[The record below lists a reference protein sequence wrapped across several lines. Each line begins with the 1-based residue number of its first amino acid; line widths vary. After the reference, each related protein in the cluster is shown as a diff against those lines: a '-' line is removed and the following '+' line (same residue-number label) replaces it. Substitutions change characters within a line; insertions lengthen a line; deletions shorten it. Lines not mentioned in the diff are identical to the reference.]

1 MVLSFQ
7 MKDKFV
13 GASRH
18 RPTHDASRINRAV
31 DRAVKDPSFIDSSV
45 ALLSKLQFPAF
56 KHTIIDHAMRIR
68 AEDDV
73 IALFESL
80 DGHFEYR
87 DQYHL
92 QKSLEENTGRKTE
105 YQISDETRTNPDVRT
120 RPTDAGGSIKDRE
133 AANEQEERKDY
144 PEVTPTAMSNFIC
157 DRCGKPFQNQQ
168 DLVKH
173 RQFESG
179 TSVT

>member
-1 MVLSFQ
+1 

-31 DRAVKDPSFIDSSV
+31 DRAVKDPSFIDNSV
-45 ALLSKLQFPAF
+45 ALLSELQFPAF
-56 KHTIIDHAMRIR
+56 KHAIVDHARRLR

-80 DGHFEYR
+80 DSHIEYR
-87 DQYHL
+87 DNYHL

-105 YQISDETRTNPDVRT
+105 YQISDVTRMNPNVRV
-120 RPTDAGGSIKDRE
+120 RPTDAGGSIKERE
-133 AANEQEERKDY
+133 AANEREERKDY

-157 DRCGKPFQNQQ
+157 DRCGKPFQNQH

-173 RQFESG
+173 RRFESG